1 MEKFELRLR
10 GDCAKNID
18 IMHVGA
24 ANSSG
29 AVARVP
35 IRDSVPFA
43 KSCQVATLFAAA
55 PDMLAALKAVQASKP
70 GTLIADIVDKAIR
83 KAEAVTV

>member
-1 MEKFELRLR
+1 MEKYELRLR
-10 GDCAKNID
+10 GVLNKNID

-35 IRDSVPFA
+35 IRDNVPFA
-43 KSCQVATLFAAA
+43 KTCQVATLLAAS
-55 PDMLAALKAVQASKP
+55 PDMLAALKAVRASKP